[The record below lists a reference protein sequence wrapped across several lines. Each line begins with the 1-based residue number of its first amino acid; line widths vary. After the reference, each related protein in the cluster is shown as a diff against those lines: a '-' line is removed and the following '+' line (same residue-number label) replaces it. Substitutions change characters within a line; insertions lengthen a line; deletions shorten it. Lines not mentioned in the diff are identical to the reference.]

1 MKNVVYIAGKMRG
14 LPDLGRGQFNAVEER
29 LRAKGYKVLNPAR
42 LPDDLPEE
50 CYMPICL
57 AMLDQADTI
66 ALLPTWEDS
75 NGAKIEVA
83 YGAETGKVVLY
94 FSDLQ
99 TLEAEA

>member
-14 LPDLGRGQFNAVEER
+14 LPDLGRGQFNAAEER

-94 FSDLQ
+94 FSNLQ
-99 TLEAEA
+99 TLEAEE